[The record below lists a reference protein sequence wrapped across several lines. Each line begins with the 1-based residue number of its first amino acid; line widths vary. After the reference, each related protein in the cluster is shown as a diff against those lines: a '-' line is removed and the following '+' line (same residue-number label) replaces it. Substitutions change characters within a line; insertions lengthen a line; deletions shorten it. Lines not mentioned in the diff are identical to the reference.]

1 MMASRPPEIP
11 NGPRQLMALGMFAFG
26 IDTAAYNELQR
37 KMDWRHAKS
46 ERFGARPASQF
57 VGPGDDVVTLNGVL
71 VPELGGDHAS
81 LDRLAEMAD
90 TGDNWPLVDGRG
102 DVWGNY
108 RIVALDRRHR
118 TIMAGGIP
126 RQIDFAMDLERAD

>member
-1 MMASRPPEIP
+1 MASRPPDIP
-11 NGPRQLMALGMFAFG
+11 GGAGQLMALGMFGFG
-26 IDTAAYNELQR
+26 LASAAYSELQR
-37 KMDWRHAKS
+37 KRDWRHASS

-57 VGPGDDVVTLNGVL
+57 VGPGVDAVTLNGVL
-71 VPELGGDHAS
+71 VPEISGDVAS

-90 TGDNWPLVDGRG
+90 SGDNWPLVDGRG

-108 RIVALDRRHR
+108 RIVNFDIQHR

-126 RQIDFAMDLERAD
+126 RQIDFALDLERAD